1 MALRLTIA
9 GVNRVM
15 ASGLLLEVSDAKLQI
30 YSGTRPDSPES
41 ALELQTLLAV
51 LTLRNFQLPQAGTL
65 TTTEIE
71 SVSVQASGEARWGLL
86 VAVDGTRIGDLS
98 VGQKDRDPSADVTW
112 DQTAFRAGDT
122 LQLDR
127 LTLALPT
134 E

>member
-15 ASGLLLEVSDAKLQI
+15 ASGLLLEVSDAQLQI
-30 YSGTRPDSPES
+30 FSGSRPASPES

-71 SVSVQASGEARWGLL
+71 PVSVQASGEAQWARL
-86 VAVDGTRIGDLS
+86 VAPDGALLGDLR
-98 VGQKDRDPSADVTW
+98 VGQAGRDLEADVTW
-112 DQTAFRAGDT
+112 DSTAFRAGDT

-127 LTLALPT
+127 LTLTLPT

>member
-1 MALRLTIA
+1 
-9 GVNRVM
+9 
-15 ASGLLLEVSDAKLQI
+15 LQI

-51 LTLRNFQLPQAGTL
+51 LTLRNFQAPQAGTL

-71 SVSVQASGEARWGLL
+71 PVSVQASGEARWARL
-86 VAVDGTRIGDLS
+86 VAADGTLLGDLR
-98 VGQKDRDPSADVTW
+98 VGQAGRDPDADVTW

>member
-15 ASGLLLEVSDAKLQI
+15 ASGLLLEVSDAQLQI
-30 YSGTRPDSPES
+30 YSGTRPTSPES
-41 ALELQTLLAV
+41 GLELQTLLAV
-51 LTLRNFQLPQAGTL
+51 LTLRNFQLPQAGKL

-71 SVSVQASGEARWGLL
+71 PVSVQASGEARWARL
-86 VAVDGTRIGDLS
+86 VAADGTLIGDLR
-98 VGQKDRDPSADVTW
+98 VGQAGRDPDADVTW
-112 DQTAFRAGDT
+112 DQAAFRAGDT